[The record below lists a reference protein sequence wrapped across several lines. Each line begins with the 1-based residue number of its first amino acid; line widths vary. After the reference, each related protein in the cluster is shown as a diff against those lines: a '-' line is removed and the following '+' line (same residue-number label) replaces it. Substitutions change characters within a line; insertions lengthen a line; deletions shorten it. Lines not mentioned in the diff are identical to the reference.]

1 MNIENKLNNMG
12 LKLPDPLSPIGNYVG
27 AIQTGNLLFISG
39 HGPRRGSEP
48 LLTGQVGVDL
58 TIEQGYEAAKETILN
73 CLSTVKRELGS
84 LDRVK
89 RVVKLFGMV
98 NCTAEFTEH
107 PQVINGASDLLVKLY
122 GEKGRHARSAVGMQS
137 LPMNIPVEIEI
148 IIEFDK

>member
-1 MNIENKLNNMG
+1 MNIEDKLNNMG
-12 LKLPDPLSPIGNYVG
+12 LKLPDPLSPVGNYVG

-48 LLTGQVGVDL
+48 ILTGKVGLDL
-58 TIEQGYEAAKETILN
+58 TIEQGYEAAKETVLN

-89 RVVKLFGMV
+89 RIVKLFGMV
-98 NCTAEFTEH
+98 NCTAKFTEH
-107 PQVINGASDLLVKLY
+107 PKVINGASDLLVKLY
-122 GEKGRHARSAVGMQS
+122 GENGRHARSAVGMQS

-148 IIEFDK
+148 IVEVDK

>member
-1 MNIENKLNNMG
+1 MSIEEKLNKMG
-12 LKLPDPLSPIGNYVG
+12 LKLPTPLSPVGNYVG
-27 AIQTGNLLFISG
+27 AVQTGNLLFISG

-48 LLTGQVGVDL
+48 ILTGKIGLDL
-58 TIEQGYEAAKETILN
+58 TIEQGYEAAKEAMLN

-98 NCTAEFTEH
+98 NCTTEFTEH
-107 PQVINGASDLLVKLY
+107 PKVINGASDLLVKLY
-122 GEKGRHARSAVGMQS
+122 GEAGRHARSAVGMQS

-148 IIEFDK
+148 IFEVDK